1 MNSTAQC
8 PSCFYGSICQFTTLY
23 SSISME
29 SFLDMPF
36 LSKEIAFGGIAV
48 MLVFGTICNILS
60 IATFC
65 QASKGRGNR
74 IYRLWMTIVGQC
86 GTIVF
91 ALRLFLIISRQSS
104 GILDCFLLEYLI
116 SVLPVL
122 YYSLTACVFIE
133 QAVVAHKHLHFDK
146 ESSRHTA
153 NLVIPV
159 LIIYHLLVNLY
170 IPFQYQLLRDPYIP
184 TRSWCSSDLRN
195 YSLTRFVTIINTT
208 HIILPFILNLTSP
221 IVMIIILTKGK
232 LDSKQNRR
240 FWSSLKDVLNT
251 YKGNITIP
259 YVLAILTIPYLI
271 VTFRLNCIT
280 QSWQNAIYLIAYFI
294 YLIPLPTS
302 LFLFILP
309 SPTFTEE
316 LCKIYQRTIV
326 YVRLRQY

>member
-91 ALRLFLIISRQSS
+91 ALRLFLIISRQ
-104 GILDCFLLEYLI
+104 I
-116 SVLPVL
+116 LPVL